1 MRIFLF
7 DDREPEQTQSV
18 IGVQFYGLA
27 KFGDF
32 DLKQLLLIVFLCIL
46 ALCQCGLACTATG
59 ATATGRA
66 IMVQDQ
72 VRPASC
78 TRACI
83 VRGPSV

>member
-1 MRIFLF
+1 MRKFLF
-7 DDREPEQTQSV
+7 DREPEQTQPV

-46 ALCQCGLACTATG
+46 ALCQCGLTCTATG

-66 IMVQDQ
+66 IMVQ

-83 VRGPSV
+83 VRGPLV